1 MRVKIQNRQASAEIE
16 SLGAQL
22 VSWKDAEGLE
32 HIWQREKTIWPK
44 CSPILFPVVGNCR
57 NDRVY
62 LEGQW
67 WDMPK
72 HGPCKEL
79 EFHLKEQREDE
90 VVFGITEEDFPE
102 NCYPYR
108 FSLEVSYRLEGESLT
123 IRLETASRDTRE
135 ACYCIGLHPGFV
147 CPLSREETFED
158 YELRFPEKPA
168 EGYREYDT
176 ERMEFDRSRRE
187 PFPGQDGVL
196 PLKRELFR
204 GDAIWLDQCS
214 CREVS
219 LVGKKSGRG
228 VRMEFP
234 DYETVAFWS
243 RQEPQAA
250 FVCIEPWNGS
260 AVCSDEDDS
269 FRSKNHLQI
278 LKPGETRTYT
288 ARLTLLG

>member
-1 MRVKIQNRQASAEIE
+1 
-16 SLGAQL
+16 
-22 VSWKDAEGLE
+22 
-32 HIWQREKTIWPK
+32 
-44 CSPILFPVVGNCR
+44 
-57 NDRVY
+57 
-62 LEGQW
+62 
-67 WDMPK
+67 
-72 HGPCKEL
+72 
-79 EFHLKEQREDE
+79 
-90 VVFGITEEDFPE
+90 
-102 NCYPYR
+102 
-108 FSLEVSYRLEGESLT
+108 
-123 IRLETASRDTRE
+123 
-135 ACYCIGLHPGFV
+135 
-147 CPLSREETFED
+147 
-158 YELRFPEKPA
+158 
-168 EGYREYDT
+168 
-176 ERMEFDRSRRE
+176 MEFDRSRRE